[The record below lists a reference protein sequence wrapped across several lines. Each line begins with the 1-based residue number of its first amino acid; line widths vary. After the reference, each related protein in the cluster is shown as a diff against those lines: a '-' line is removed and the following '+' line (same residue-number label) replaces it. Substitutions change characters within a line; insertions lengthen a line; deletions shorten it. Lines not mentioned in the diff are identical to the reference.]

1 MKEFNLT
8 EYLKNP
14 SKKVITRDGRNV
26 TRFLCTD
33 AEGDYPIVALVKNN
47 HNSNEIALSYT
58 KDGKFYKGS
67 LGIHDLFFAP
77 EKKEGWTNIYR
88 GTLDITY
95 AGCVYDSKEEA
106 EEHIDDTQRYIATT
120 KVEWEE

>member
-1 MKEFNLT
+1 MRQFNLT

-14 SKKVITRDGRNV
+14 SKKVITKDGRNV

-67 LGIHDLFFAP
+67 LGIYDLFFAP
-77 EKKEGWTNIYR
+77 EKKEGWVNIFPNNIIGGIYE
-88 GTLDITY
+88 
-95 AGCVYDSKEEA
+95 SEEEA
-106 EEHIDDTQRYIATT
+106 KKAAFWSSCPFTT
-120 KVEWEE
+120 IKIEWEE

>member
-1 MKEFNLT
+1 MKQFNLE
-8 EYLKNP
+8 EYLKNS

-47 HNSNEIALSYT
+47 HDSNEIALSYT

-67 LGIHDLFFAP
+67 LGIYDLFFAP
-77 EKKEGWTNIYR
+77 EKKEGWVNIFPNNIIHKH
-88 GTLDITY
+88 L
-95 AGCVYDSKEEA
+95 
-106 EEHIDDTQRYIATT
+106 HLFH
-120 KVEWEE
+120 

>member
-1 MKEFNLT
+1 MKQFNLE
-8 EYLKNP
+8 EYLKNS

-67 LGIHDLFFAP
+67 LSICDLFFAP
-77 EKKEGWTNIYR
+77 EKHEGWINLFKDHDSKYVGYKIFE
-88 GTLDITY
+88 
-95 AGCVYDSKEEA
+95 SKEEA
-106 EEHIDDTQRYIATT
+106 EKVGNTATI
-120 KVEWEE
+120 KIEWEE

>member
-1 MKEFNLT
+1 MRQFNLT

-14 SKKVITRDGRNV
+14 SKKVITKDGRNV

-67 LGIHDLFFAP
+67 LGIYDLFFAP
-77 EKKEGWTNIYR
+77 EKHEGWI
-88 GTLDITY
+88 TLFN
-95 AGCVYDSKEEA
+95 VSDSKYVGYKIFESKETEEKVGS
-106 EEHIDDTQRYIATT
+106 TATI
-120 KVEWEE
+120 KIEWEE